1 MRAIELCRT
10 AALGGHVEACGNC
23 SHTRIAY
30 NSCRNRHCP
39 KCQGSAREAWLDERQ
54 KDFLPTPYFHVV
66 FTVPATIGAVAFQ
79 NKAIVYAIL
88 FEAAIWTLKTIAV
101 DRRHLVARSVGS
113 PSCTA
118 GAGAHAPS
126 PYPLPHSRRRIGARR
141 PLDRL
146 PAQLLPAY
154 PCPLASVP
162 PPVHRAACP
171 GA

>member
-10 AALGGHVEACGNC
+10 AALGGHLEACGNC